1 MRKPTLL
8 LALALPLLL
17 AACGEAEDTRPGQ
30 PVAHRRAAFQ
40 QILKAFEPM
49 GIMLR
54 ENRYNADEFLKR
66 AEQLREAKEG
76 PWAYFLPDTNYPP
89 TKATDKV
96 WSEGEKFEAGHQK
109 FLAAQDQLLE
119 AARSKEEAKVR
130 PAYEA
135 LHDTCRS
142 CHKDFKK

>member
-1 MRKPTLL
+1 MPMRKPTLL

-66 AEQLREAKEG
+66 A
-76 PWAYFLPDTNYPP
+76 
-89 TKATDKV
+89 
-96 WSEGEKFEAGHQK
+96 
-109 FLAAQDQLLE
+109 
-119 AARSKEEAKVR
+119 
-130 PAYEA
+130 
-135 LHDTCRS
+135 
-142 CHKDFKK
+142 